1 MGENMWNLIKSGG
14 ILMIPIIICG
24 IAATYIIIER
34 ILYFKN
40 IRKNDSVLKG
50 QLNSI
55 LSKKDFEAA
64 DALCIAAETP
74 FSQVVQK
81 AVSMRELDETNL
93 KDVVETEME
102 AVIPQYEHFLT
113 ILGTIANI
121 STLLGLF
128 GTVTGNIKAFG
139 VLGSG
144 ASMGNPAVLA
154 GAIAEA
160 LVTTAAGLFVAI
172 PSMIFSNYFTRRVN
186 KEIVQ
191 LESSV
196 TEVVLKLTGH
206 LK

>member
-1 MGENMWNLIKSGG
+1 
-14 ILMIPIIICG
+14 MIPIILCG

-34 ILYFKN
+34 LLYFKN
-40 IRKNDSVLKG
+40 LRKNDSLLKL
-50 QLNSI
+50 QLNTV
-55 LSKKDFEAA
+55 LLKKDYEAA
-64 DALCIAAETP
+64 MALCVACETP

-81 AVSMRELDETNL
+81 AISVRNL
-93 KDVVETEME
+93 EDKYLKEIVETEME
-102 AVIPQYEHFLT
+102 VVIPQYEHCLT
-113 ILGTIANI
+113 LLGTIANI

-139 VLGSG
+139 VLGAG

-172 PSMIFSNYFTRRVN
+172 PAMIFSNYFTRLVN
-186 KEIVQ
+186 KETVI

-206 LK
+206 LL

>member
-1 MGENMWNLIKSGG
+1 MWNLLKSGG
-14 ILMIPIIICG
+14 ILIIPIILCG

-34 ILYFKN
+34 CVYFASIKKSDGELKKN
-40 IRKNDSVLKG
+40 
-50 QLNSI
+50 LNEA
-55 LSKKDFEAA
+55 LMRRDFSAAEAY
-64 DALCIAAETP
+64 CIAAGTP
-74 FSQVVQK
+74 FAQVVKK
-81 AVSMRELDETNL
+81 ALEMRMLDEKYLNQI
-93 KDVVETEME
+93 VETEME
-102 AVIPQYEHFLT
+102 AVIPQLEHSLT

-139 VLGSG
+139 VLGAG
-144 ASMGNPAVLA
+144 ASMGNPAILA

-191 LESSV
+191 MESSV
-196 TEVVLKLTGH
+196 TEVMLKLTGKI
-206 LK
+206 L